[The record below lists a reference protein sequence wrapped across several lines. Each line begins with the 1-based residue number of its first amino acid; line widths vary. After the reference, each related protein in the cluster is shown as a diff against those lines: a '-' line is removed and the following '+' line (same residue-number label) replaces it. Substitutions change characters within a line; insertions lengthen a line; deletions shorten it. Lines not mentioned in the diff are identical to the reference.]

1 MPVIETYCRLLTFLT
16 RGLQALTK
24 VYSIFQFVNKVV
36 ISKIYIQAMRRI
48 RRQGQWLLVLILLGT
63 VLAVSGQSVKSKQDS
78 SFVFSLLDR
87 AETFLQKSILDTA
100 LQYAQDALVYAQS
113 HKYNAGETWARIK
126 INDILIASDDL
137 PGAEKNIPVLYAI
150 GTNRKDSLVVAISY
164 LHRAQV
170 RLYQDQYDSAIFYF
184 EKSVAHYLGK
194 LRINYTGL
202 AYNDLGYTWGKKED
216 LEKMTDHCLKGLSI
230 YESLNDYVGCA
241 MTLGNISTVYYGLG
255 QKDKA
260 IEYAKQSLAYR
271 EKAGDINKLSL
282 ACCNLSQ
289 FYLGQS
295 IEEAIKYQQLCVKY
309 AEQTGLEDRIIQANI
324 TSSLVLNA
332 QKKNKEAFEYE
343 LKTIDLLEK
352 SNSDPGMLS
361 RRYIAAAFYSD
372 ALKQDT
378 AITLDYYKKGIKLSQ
393 EMKSRNNLKDLYF
406 YMSNFYS
413 RKKNF
418 EAAYVNYKKHILYRD
433 SIASEVKQQNID
445 ELEKKYQTAKKDIE
459 IERLNADQRIKQLE
473 IEKQKA
479 IINGNLLEARQKE
492 NEINL
497 LQQQQQLQNLKLAQ
511 QEEELQKQQ
520 LLAKN
525 KEQELQ
531 LVQTE
536 KLLNERQLQNQKQLR
551 NGIMTGTVLLLLL
564 GGIGFS
570 RYQLKKKLEQQN
582 SLEEMRNHIASDLH
596 DDVGASLSNINI
608 LNELTRR
615 NADNPAKVN
624 EYLSKASDDIRQVS
638 EGISDIVWN
647 INPRYDNL
655 EHLFVRMKRYAADIM
670 DAKNINYQIDFP
682 EQASDIKL
690 DMDKRRDLYLLFKE
704 AINNLAKYSRATHAH
719 IRLSLEKSL
728 VRLTINDN
736 GIGFDT
742 RNNKKGNGLQN
753 MNQRAHL
760 LKGNLI
766 VDSEPGKGTRLLLE
780 MPV

>member
-1 MPVIETYCRLLTFLT
+1 MR
-16 RGLQALTK
+16 
-24 VYSIFQFVNKVV
+24 
-36 ISKIYIQAMRRI
+36 KIP
-48 RRQGQWLLVLILLGT
+48 RQGQWLLVLIILVS
-63 VLAVSGQSVKSKQDS
+63 VLTVSGQSVTKKYDS
-78 SFVFSLLDR
+78 LFVFSLLNK

-113 HKYNAGETWARIK
+113 HVHAAGETWAWIK

-137 PGAEKNIPVLYAI
+137 TGAEKNIPVLYAI
-150 GTNRKDSLVVAISY
+150 GTKKKDSLAVAISY
-164 LHRAQV
+164 LHKAQV

-184 EKSVAHYLGK
+184 EKSLAHYLGK

-216 LEKMTDHCLKGLSI
+216 LEKMTDHCLKSLSI
-230 YESLNDYVGCA
+230 YESLDDNVGCA

-260 IEYAKQSLAYR
+260 IEYAKKSLAYR
-271 EKAGDINKLSL
+271 EKAGDNNKLAL

-289 FYLGQS
+289 YYLGQS
-295 IEEAIKYQQLCVKY
+295 LEEAIKYQQLCVKY
-309 AEQTGLEDRIIQANI
+309 AQQTGMLDRIIQANI

-343 LKTIDLLEK
+343 LQTIDLLEK
-352 SNSDPGMLS
+352 SKSDPGMLA
-361 RRYIAAAFYSD
+361 RRYIAAAIYSD

-378 AITLDYYKKGIKLSQ
+378 AVTLDYYKKGIKLSQ
-393 EMKSRNNLKDLYF
+393 EMKSRNNLKDLYL

-433 SIASEVKQQNID
+433 SIASEEKQQNID

-479 IINGNLLEARQKE
+479 IISGNLLEARQKE
-492 NEINL
+492 NEISL

-520 LLAKN
+520 LIAKN

-536 KLLNERQLQNQKQLR
+536 KLLKERQLQNQKQVR
-551 NGIMTGTVLLLLL
+551 NGIMAGTVLLLLL
-564 GGIGFS
+564 AGIGFS
-570 RYQLKKKLEQQN
+570 RYKLKKKLEQQHG
-582 SLEEMRNHIASDLH
+582 LEEMRNHIASDLH

-655 EHLFVRMKRYAADIM
+655 EHLFIRMKRYAADIM
-670 DAKNINYQIDFP
+670 DAKNINYRIEFP
-682 EQASDIKL
+682 EQVSDIKL
-690 DMDKRRDLYLLFKE
+690 EMDKRRDLYLLFKE
-704 AINNLAKYSRATHAH
+704 AVNNLAKYSKARLAH
-719 IRLSLEKSL
+719 IQLSISNNQLLLL
-728 VRLTINDN
+728 VEDD
-736 GIGFDT
+736 GIGFN
-742 RNNKKGNGLQN
+742 REQVIAGNGLEN
-753 MNQRAHL
+753 MQQRAGL
-760 LKGNLI
+760 LKGKLNI
-766 VDSEPGKGTRLLLE
+766 SSKFNEGTRLKLE
-780 MPV
+780 MPLY